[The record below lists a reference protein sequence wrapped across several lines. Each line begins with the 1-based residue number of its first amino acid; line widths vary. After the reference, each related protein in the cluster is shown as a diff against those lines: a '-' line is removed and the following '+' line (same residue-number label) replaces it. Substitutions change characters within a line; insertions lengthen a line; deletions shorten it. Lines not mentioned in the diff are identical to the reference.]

1 MTKYTLSP
9 SGATDLI
16 DDVASEPEDH
26 RPDPETSTDRHG
38 DDAEAGATPLLGD
51 DDTTDAA
58 DSEPPANDG
67 PARHRRLALIFGIV
81 FVTALSAMTGWL
93 GYRTN
98 QAVQDE
104 HRRSQFLDAG
114 RRGAIEL
121 TTINYTEA
129 DSDAA
134 RILSMATGRFYEDF
148 QQRSQAFIEMVKKTQ
163 SKTDG
168 TVTEAGLESVD
179 GDHAD
184 VLVMVSVK
192 TSLAG
197 SETQPRLWRMRISV
211 ERVGDETKVS
221 DVAFVP

>member
-1 MTKYTLSP
+1 MTKYPPSP
-9 SGATDLI
+9 SGATGVI
-16 DDVASEPEDH
+16 DDVASEPEAH
-26 RPDPETSTDRHG
+26 PAESETPADPGG
-38 DDAEAGATPLLGD
+38 DGAEAGDTPCLGD
-51 DDTTDAA
+51 DDTSDADDLEA
-58 DSEPPANDG
+58 QANES
-67 PARHRRLALIFGIV
+67 PSRHRHLALIFGIV
-81 FVTALSAMTGWL
+81 LVIALSAMTGWL

-104 HRRSQFLDAG
+104 HRRTQFLEAG

-134 RILSMATGRFYEDF
+134 GILSMATGPFYEDF
-148 QQRSQAFIEMVKKTQ
+148 QQRSQAFIDMVKKTQ
-163 SKTDG
+163 SRTDG
-168 TVTEAGLESVD
+168 TVTQAGLESID

-211 ERVGDETKVS
+211 ERVGNEMKVS